1 MAEQRY
7 VAIDNAAV
15 KRAETYIDATKR
27 NKGIRLSIGAAFA
40 LALDK
45 MLENEKTEPGT
56 GV

>member
-1 MAEQRY
+1 MADQRY

-15 KRAETYIDATKR
+15 KRAESYIDVTKR
-27 NKGIRLSIGAAFA
+27 DKGIRLSIGNVFA

-45 MLENEKTEPGT
+45 MLENETTKSGT

>member
-15 KRAETYIDATKR
+15 KRAETYIDVTKR
-27 NKGIRLSIGAAFA
+27 DKGIRLSIGTVFA

-45 MLENEKTEPGT
+45 MLENETAKSGT

>member
-15 KRAETYIDATKR
+15 KRAETYIADTKR
-27 NKGIRLSIGAAFA
+27 DKGIRLSIGTVFA

-45 MLENEKTEPGT
+45 MLENETAKSGT